1 MNWVLLCV
9 SFLVLSCQNQ
19 PLAVN
24 KKPASVKSYVSLN
37 LEYPEYQQTLERLD
51 TFLGTKLANRGEAHI
66 TVITPPE
73 FKSLTAKASTET
85 IHQEWEEWKTK
96 TFKKVCLGEGQLITK
111 GEGSLKEKN
120 KVLKTYYVVVEAP
133 ELLAFREYL
142 KNKYAVEDFNASVFY
157 PHITLGFTEKDLHF
171 EQGVIKDPKSCP
183 QKLQHLL

>member
-9 SFLVLSCQNQ
+9 SLFIFSCQNQ
-19 PLAVN
+19 PLATE
-24 KKPASVKSYVSLN
+24 KKPASVKSYVSLD
-37 LEYPEYQQTLERLD
+37 LEYTEYQKTLNRLD
-51 TFLGTKLANRGEAHI
+51 AFLGTPLVNRGEAHI

-73 FKSLTAKASTET
+73 FSKLTSKVSAEV
-85 IHQEWEEWKTK
+85 IHQEWAEWKTK
-96 TFKKVCLGEGQLITK
+96 SFNKICL

-120 KVLKTYYVVVEAP
+120 KVLKTYYVVVEAS

-142 KNKYAVEDFNASVFY
+142 KNKYAVDDFQASVFY

-171 EQGVIKDPKSCP
+171 EQGVIKNQKSCP